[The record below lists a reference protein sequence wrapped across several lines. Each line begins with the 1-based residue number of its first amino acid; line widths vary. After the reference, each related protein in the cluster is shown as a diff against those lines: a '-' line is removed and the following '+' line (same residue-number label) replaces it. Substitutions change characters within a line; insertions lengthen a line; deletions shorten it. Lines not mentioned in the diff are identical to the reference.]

1 MSNEYS
7 PGFPIDT
14 GPGPDGDTNK
24 AGFDKAVQE
33 INKIYADMTALYQKL
48 LLELQYADV
57 DMVDGKHADGSANNI
72 PLLNGSSELT
82 NNVSNSSVETE
93 TLEVSGTATID
104 TLQAT
109 SFTLNGQSL
118 AANITWGTKGS
129 ISLPIFGGLI
139 LQWDRV
145 VVNSRSKATFDL
157 HQPFP
162 TEGIIA
168 LVTPYTDSY
177 TDTSSSFFSGYFP
190 SSSQITITVG
200 NFSGRPVNYL
210 ALGR

>member
-14 GPGPDGDTNK
+14 GPGPDGDTNRE
-24 AGFDKAVQE
+24 GFEKAVQE
-33 INKIYADMTALYQKL
+33 ISKIYADMTSLYQQF

-72 PLLNGSSELT
+72 PLLDGNAKLT
-82 NNVSNSSVETE
+82 NDILNSNIETD
-93 TLEVSGTATID
+93 TLKVNDTATIKNIV
-104 TLQAT
+104 AT
-109 SFTLNGQSL
+109 AIEINGQ
-118 AANITWGTKGS
+118 NIGAETTWGTKGS

-177 TDTSSSFFSGYFP
+177 TDTSSAFFSGYFP

-200 NFSGRPVNYL
+200 NFAGRPVNYL